1 VLANAA
7 PQQHFE
13 VGACKWHLPT
23 PALILDLD
31 ALERNLDR
39 MASFYRGRTAALRPH
54 CKTHKSPIIAR
65 QQLDRGATGICAA
78 KLSEAEVM
86 VAAEIRDVLVTTAV
100 IAAPRIR
107 RLVELA
113 RNEPGLKVVTDH
125 AANVDRLAEAAAAA
139 GARLTVLVDLD
150 CGSNRTGVPLGL
162 SAVALAEHV
171 SSKPSLEFGGF
182 QAFASHVMHID
193 GYERRRREN
202 LDMLEGVVRTRQLA
216 ERAGLRVPILSVG
229 GTGTFD
235 IDCDVPGVT
244 DVQAGSYVFMD
255 VMYRAIGG
263 RAGPVFDEFEPALFI
278 LATAI
283 SKPVS
288 GEITVDA
295 GYKASATDHQPP
307 QPVGLGDVSYRWAG
321 DEHGILTLRR
331 PTREIEI
338 GDPVLLM
345 ASHCDPTV
353 NLYDRYHVCR
363 GDRVVDEW
371 PVAARGMSQ

>member
-1 VLANAA
+1 VQANFHPEPPVELSASKL
-7 PQQHFE
+7 E
-13 VGACKWHLPT
+13 LPT
-23 PALILDLD
+23 PALVLDLD

-39 MASFYRGRTAALRPH
+39 MAAFYRGRPAALRPH
-54 CKTHKSPIIAR
+54 SKTHKSPVIAKL
-65 QQLDRGATGICAA
+65 QLARGAVGICAA

-86 VAAEIRDVLVTTAV
+86 LDAGIHDVLVTTGVVDPA
-100 IAAPRIR
+100 RIR
-107 RLVELA
+107 RLVNLA
-113 RNEPGLKVVTDH
+113 SREPGLKVVTDH
-125 AANVDRLAEAAAAA
+125 TANADRLAEAAAVA
-139 GARLTVLVDLD
+139 GVKLTVLVDLN
-150 CGSNRTGVPLGL
+150 CGSNRTGVALGP
-162 SAVALAEHV
+162 SAVALALHV
-171 SSKPSLEFGGF
+171 ARQPSLYFGGF
-182 QAFASHVMHID
+182 QAFASHIMHLE
-193 GYERRRREN
+193 GFARRRQEN
-202 LDMLEGVVRTRQLA
+202 LAMLDAVVQTRQLA
-216 ERAGLRVPILSVG
+216 VRAGLGVPILSVG

-235 IDCDVPGVT
+235 IDHDVPGVT

-263 RAGPVFDEFEPALFI
+263 PGGPMFDAFEPALFI

-283 SKPVS
+283 SQPVC

-307 QPVGLGDVSYRWAG
+307 QAVGLGDVPYRWAG

-331 PTREIEI
+331 PTRDIKI
-338 GDPVLLM
+338 GDRVLLM

-363 GDRVVDEW
+363 GDRVVDQW